1 MGAYLIRQQ
10 VRSRDK
16 PFQWEGQAI
25 SSFLAHPLTALAH
38 FLRHDRRGDDRLL
51 LLNLE
56 LQPADIF
63 LQLSDQPVLF
73 VGQLRQL
80 ELSVEV
86 LEIGLEFR
94 LVVPRPRREWPC
106 G

>member
-1 MGAYLIRQQ
+1 VGAYLIRQQ

-16 PFQWEGQAI
+16 PSHWEGQAI
-25 SSFLAHPLTALAH
+25 SAFLAHPLTALAH

-51 LLNLE
+51 LLNLD

-73 VGQLRQL
+73 GPPLGRRQFFEAAR
-80 ELSVEV
+80 ELGEDKSA
-86 LEIGLEFR
+86 R
-94 LVVPRPRREWPC
+94 
-106 G
+106 